1 VAPVQDR
8 APEEDRRLDA
18 FRAGNCRAVAFDN
31 SRDFLSCEGVENACE
46 ITGLVKRFGPKV
58 AVDRLSLTVP
68 AGMLYGFLGVNGAGK
83 TTTLRM
89 ISGLIRPDAGE
100 IRVTGIDA
108 ISEPQRAK
116 QPLAYIPDDP
126 VLYGRLNP
134 MEHLEFVSALWGI
147 DAAVARRRAQGLLE
161 RLGLWDRRRE
171 WIESYSRGMKQKIAL
186 ASALIHEPRL
196 ILLDEPLTG
205 LDASA
210 ARLVKDMLLEF
221 LKAGGA
227 VILTTHIL
235 EVAERLAERIGIMS
249 GGKLIA
255 EGTMDELRT
264 SSGRHGGSLEEIF
277 LQLIDQPNSASESY
291 TP

>member
-1 VAPVQDR
+1 M
-8 APEEDRRLDA
+8 EY
-18 FRAGNCRAVAFDN
+18 
-31 SRDFLSCEGVENACE
+31 ACE
-46 ITGLVKRFGPKV
+46 IIGLVKKFGPKT
-58 AVDRLSLTVP
+58 AVDQLSLSVP
-68 AGMLYGFLGVNGAGK
+68 TGMLYGFLGVNGAGK

-100 IRVTGIDA
+100 IRVCGIDA
-108 ISEPQRAK
+108 IGDSQRAK

-126 VLYGRLNP
+126 VLYARLNP
-134 MEHLEFVSALWGI
+134 MEHLEFVAALWNI
-147 DAAVARRRAQGLLE
+147 DPRIARARAQELLE
-161 RLGLWDRRRE
+161 RLGLWDRRHE

-210 ARLVKDMLLEF
+210 ARLVKDILLEF
-221 LKAGGA
+221 LRNGGS

-249 GGKLIA
+249 GGRLIA
-255 EGTMDELRT
+255 EGTMDDLRHH
-264 SSGRHGGSLEEIF
+264 SGQVAGSLEDIF
-277 LQLIDQPNSASESY
+277 LQLIQEE
-291 TP
+291 

>member
-1 VAPVQDR
+1 M
-8 APEEDRRLDA
+8 EY
-18 FRAGNCRAVAFDN
+18 
-31 SRDFLSCEGVENACE
+31 ACE
-46 ITGLVKRFGPKV
+46 IIGLVKKFGPKT
-58 AVDRLSLTVP
+58 AVDQLSLSVP
-68 AGMLYGFLGVNGAGK
+68 SGMLFGFLGVNGAGK

-100 IRVTGIDA
+100 IRVCGIDA
-108 ISEPQRAK
+108 IADSQRAK

-134 MEHLEFVSALWGI
+134 MEHLEFVAALWNI
-147 DAAVARRRAQGLLE
+147 DPIIARARAQELLE
-161 RLGLWDRRRE
+161 RLGLWDRRHE

-186 ASALIHEPRL
+186 ASALVHAPRL

-210 ARLVKDMLLEF
+210 ARLVKDILLEF
-221 LKAGGA
+221 LREGGS

-249 GGKLIA
+249 GGRLIA
-255 EGTMDELRT
+255 EGTMDDLRYR
-264 SSGRHGGSLEEIF
+264 SGQAAGSLEDIF
-277 LQLIDQPNSASESY
+277 LQLIQQERVELPA
-291 TP
+291 PPA